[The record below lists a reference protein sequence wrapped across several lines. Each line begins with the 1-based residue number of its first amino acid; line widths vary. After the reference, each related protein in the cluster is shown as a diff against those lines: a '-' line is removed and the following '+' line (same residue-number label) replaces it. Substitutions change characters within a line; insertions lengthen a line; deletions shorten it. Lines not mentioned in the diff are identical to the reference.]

1 MATLGPTDSWYLD
14 LISMPKGDPNY
25 KYIMTAQNA
34 YSGFLYALPL
44 KSTTPSGDGGT
55 GAVFERMLKQ
65 AGEDGQGPPKTVTT
79 DGSKVEWSKEFLE
92 N

>member
-1 MATLGPTDSWYLD
+1 
-14 LISMPKGDPNY
+14 
-25 KYIMTAQNA
+25 MTAQNA
-34 YSGFLYALPL
+34 YSCFLYALPL

-55 GAVFERMLKQ
+55 GAVFEQMLKQ
-65 AGEDGQGPPKTVTT
+65 AGKDGQGAPKTVTT